1 MLAEDLEPGD
11 LVAYCQLSSKFITM
25 QVIVNRDKT
34 VVMPTCVAESVMTDC
49 DEFAWMCG
57 REEWSTKLRTSHLL
71 KILKSLCRETCSRT
85 NLCTSSSASIFR
97 SKFLHFLQTSVR
109 RRLFFLLK
117 NDLSGEPNDSIQ
129 QSSWRNCVYIV
140 IRRSRALLLDMS
152 RHNEW
157 RRNRVRWCL

>member
-57 REEWSTKLRTSHLL
+57 REE
-71 KILKSLCRETCSRT
+71 
-85 NLCTSSSASIFR
+85 
-97 SKFLHFLQTSVR
+97 
-109 RRLFFLLK
+109 
-117 NDLSGEPNDSIQ
+117 
-129 QSSWRNCVYIV
+129 
-140 IRRSRALLLDMS
+140 
-152 RHNEW
+152 
-157 RRNRVRWCL
+157 